1 MKKQF
6 LSSIQDFLSEKI
18 TDKSAV
24 FVFTT
29 DVVCQSWADWCVLD
43 NHTSVKSVA
52 SSRFLAWDKFKGK
65 FVSAQKEGY
74 SAVPSLLRK
83 MFVYDLIRKNVEKRI
98 FKKIINPA
106 EEYAKDAYSFADW
119 ITANLPSLHLWKKRL
134 EKNLSE
140 YGQLDEED
148 EDYKLLYNL
157 YSEFL
162 EEHKLFEP
170 SWIDEINLS
179 DTQHHYYIFYPE
191 QLEDFLDF
199 EEIFAKAG
207 NVTALCL
214 NPETPAPLCYEYSD
228 ARTELRKT
236 ILRMAQIVK
245 SKKADWSE
253 IALSVPDFATYRPYL
268 ERELNLYSVPF
279 VIRAGSP
286 LTKNCAGRIFKEI
299 SDCHGQEF
307 SFDSVRTLL
316 LDETLPWKE
325 EYKQLKEDLIRE
337 GNRMRCICPFPE
349 ENDGSIRK
357 IDVWELALLKTSDKK
372 SETNKG
378 NYNLLKFYEKIRG
391 AVNQFFQSEMTFAGI
406 MSAWNIFKNDFLNA
420 NDFTS
425 EDFFQSNLI
434 LSRCIKHLQ
443 EIIQLE
449 NQYSAA
455 YSTDGKG
462 LKVDSPF
469 QFFIEYIDSK
479 TYTPQQEISGLNVF
493 DYKLTASAFYK
504 YQFVINAS
512 QKKIDVQ
519 KKRLSFLSS
528 KKRAVLGFE
537 KDDAMQTIS
546 TVVSK
551 LYAKTTEACTS
562 DFVHFSYCI
571 DSFAGFAIP
580 HSSLNIIEE
589 KDVPE
594 PELEDYVLAQ
604 KKWVKNGGAEKVKIT
619 QTQASSFASWKKSA
633 VSGEK
638 EPVLNNQLKK
648 NIEYVLKENRAG
660 LTELG
665 ANPEKISVSARG
677 DMEQFFPC
685 PRKWLLKKVL
695 KLQEDSLDT
704 QLMQKYDM
712 GNINHKILEEFISLY
727 KGKKLPWFMD
737 GSFYEESEQDMINA
751 APKNVTEKIYEL
763 IYTDIVNKAIHH
775 KGFEFSDSPIVLRTL
790 ESQKMLICDLVWNCL
805 KKLLLPFNDDG
816 SEKDING
823 IGKCTVHGVEESFV
837 KAFEE
842 FNLFGNL
849 DCLVLTPDG
858 DYVILDYKNT
868 SGSIPAKKD
877 MVPDDAGI
885 LNDFQMAVYANLLKD
900 RDNRKLAAAYFFPIK
915 WEDEKTR
922 KVSAFDEKNPNA
934 PYSSFEPAVTAAQE
948 YAGLFAERISEALN
962 NKDVLVPHTSKN
974 MKDKLNVNRYTYCSG
989 CSFKS
994 ICRTTYTVGKK
1005 ELPEA

>member
-1 MKKQF
+1 M
-6 LSSIQDFLSEKI
+6 
-18 TDKSAV
+18 

-29 DVVCQSWADWCVLD
+29 DVVCQSWADWCVID
-43 NHTSVKSVA
+43 DHTSVKSVA

-74 SAVPSLLRK
+74 SAVPSILRK
-83 MFVYDLIRKNVEKRI
+83 MFVYDLIKKNAENRI
-98 FKKIINPA
+98 FKKIINPS

-119 ITANLPSLHLWKKRL
+119 IVNNLPSLHLWKKRL

-148 EDYKLLYNL
+148 EDYQLLYQL
-157 YSEFL
+157 YSDFL

-170 SWIDEINLS
+170 SWIDEINLT
-179 DTQHHYYIFYPE
+179 DTSHHYYIFYPE

-207 NVTALCL
+207 NVTALCM
-214 NPETPAPLCYEYSD
+214 NPETPAPLCYEYND
-228 ARTELRKT
+228 ARSELRKT
-236 ILRMAQIVK
+236 ILRMAQLVK

-268 ERELNLYSVPF
+268 ERELSLYSVPF
-279 VIRAGSP
+279 VIRAGSS

-299 SDCHGQEF
+299 SDCHAQEF

-316 LDETLPWKE
+316 LDETLPWKK
-325 EYKQLKEDLIRE
+325 EYEVLKEDLIRE
-337 GNRMRCICPFPE
+337 GNRMRCICPYPE
-349 ENDGSIRK
+349 EKDGKLRTV
-357 IDVWELALLKTSDKK
+357 DVWERALLKTSDKK
-372 SETNKG
+372 SETDKG

-391 AVNQFFQSEMTFAGI
+391 AVNQFFQPEMTFAGI
-406 MSAWNIFKNDFLNA
+406 MSAWSIFKNDFLNA
-420 NDFTS
+420 DDFTS
-425 EDFFQSNLI
+425 EDFAQSNLI

-443 EIIQLE
+443 EIIQIE
-449 NQYSAA
+449 GDYCASH
-455 YSTDGKG
+455 SSDGKG

-469 QFFIEYIDSK
+469 QFFIEYIESK

-493 DYKLTASAFYK
+493 DYRLTASAFYK

-528 KKRAVLGFE
+528 KKRALLGFE
-537 KDDAMQTIS
+537 KDDAMQTAS
-546 TVVSK
+546 TVVAK
-551 LYAKTTEACTS
+551 LYARDTEACHS

-571 DSFAGFAIP
+571 DSFSGFAIP
-580 HSSLNIIEE
+580 HSSLSLVEA

-604 KKWVKNGGAEKVKIT
+604 KNWIKNGGQEKVKVT
-619 QTQASSFASWKKSA
+619 ETQADSFDSWKKSA
-633 VSGEK
+633 ISCEK
-638 EPVLNNQLKK
+638 KLVLNGQLKK

-665 ANPEKISVSARG
+665 ADSQKISVSARG

-704 QLMQKYDM
+704 QLMQNYDM

-727 KGKKLPWFMD
+727 KGKKLPWFNKLT
-737 GSFYEESEQDMINA
+737 GSFYEDSDQNVLNA
-751 APKNVTEKIYEL
+751 PQVDVTEKLYDL
-763 IYTDIVNKAIHH
+763 LYNQIVEKAIHY
-775 KGFEFSDSPIVLRTL
+775 KGFEFSDSPIVLLTL
-790 ESQKMLICDLVWNCL
+790 DSQKMLIGDTVWKCL
-805 KKLLLPFNDDG
+805 KNLLLPFNDDG

-823 IGKCTVHGVEESFV
+823 VGRCTVHGVEESFA
-837 KAFEE
+837 KTFEG

-858 DYVILDYKNT
+858 DYIILDYKNT
-868 SGSIPAKKD
+868 SSSIPAKKAM
-877 MVPDDAGI
+877 MVDDAG
-885 LNDFQMAVYANLLKD
+885 LLEDFQMAVYANLLKE
-900 RDNRKLAAAYFFPIK
+900 RDGRELKAAYFYPIK
-915 WEDEKTR
+915 WEETSR
-922 KVSAFDEKNPNA
+922 KVSAFDELNQKA
-934 PYSSFEPAVTAAQE
+934 PYSEFEPAVSTAEE
-948 YAGLFAERISEALN
+948 YAGLFAEKINQVLEG
-962 NKDVLVPHTSKN
+962 KDVLAPLSS
-974 MKDKLNVNRYTYCSG
+974 KDKSDKLSVNRFTDCSG
-989 CSFKS
+989 CNFKS